1 MALKKL
7 QSFRNAT
14 FLLSA
19 LGVLLAVCPGVRAQV
34 PTPQTG
40 GSGQSAPPPT
50 PTDADAPKPKPQPKA
65 KPADQTATNKKK
77 KDQKKQTIDV
87 NTTAEP
93 DKVLYD
99 RAQADLKAGRF
110 IEGRLALQ
118 TLINTYPD
126 SEYLAKAKLAVAD
139 SYYKEGGTTNLTQ
152 SIQEYNDFRTF
163 FPFLDEAAYAQMQIG
178 LAHYKMMEKA
188 DRDKTQGEAAEDAFQ
203 AFLLSYP
210 QSPLVP
216 KAEQYLRDVQ
226 EVLADGDFKVA
237 YFYYAK
243 MDFRASAARLVE
255 VTDRYPLFSQN
266 DDALWMLG
274 NIYERAKQASK
285 NEDDKNHWSD
295 LASKCY
301 DRIVRDYPLSKNAP
315 GAKARLK
322 DMGRPIPSADPDAIV
337 RMQKQQLYEKTHH
350 QSAVVKLPLGMLKGS
365 PDVST
370 AARGGTPQMAPPN
383 DAVSATD
390 VLRSGAAGPSF
401 TLTGSAAGASTQT
414 SSSAEVV
421 TPEDAT
427 TVPAGSD
434 AAQTGVGAEIITPLD
449 DKGQPTSEQPVATA
463 PAPADRNAPGPAV
476 AAPPAS
482 SGTVDAGL
490 NGSGTANAPAEANPP
505 AAAIANSSNS
515 SASSSSSGTSGAA
528 SATGASVAPGAA
540 PAAAPGQP
548 AAQSADNASNPV
560 KPTPVD
566 TSSESTSKKKKGLKK
581 LIPW

>member
-1 MALKKL
+1 MASKKL
-7 QSFRNAT
+7 MDYRNAALPL
-14 FLLSA
+14 FA
-19 LGVLLAVCPGVRAQV
+19 LGLLFLVCPAAQAQV
-34 PTPQTG
+34 PTAQTG
-40 GSGQSAPPPT
+40 GSGENAPPPT
-50 PTDADAPKPKPQPKA
+50 PTAADTPKPAPKA
-65 KPADQTATNKKK
+65 KPADQTAANKKK

-87 NTTAEP
+87 NTSAEP

-99 RAQADLKAGRF
+99 RAQADLKAGRYT
-110 IEGRLALQ
+110 EGRLALQ

-178 LAHYKMMEKA
+178 LAHYKMMEKS

-210 QSPLVP
+210 QSTLIP

-226 EVLADGDFKVA
+226 EVLADGDYKVA
-237 YFYYAK
+237 YYYYTK
-243 MDFRASAARLVE
+243 TDFRAAAARLVE
-255 VTDRYPLFSQN
+255 VTDRYPLYSQN

-274 NIYERAKQASK
+274 NIYERAKQVSK

-301 DRIVRDYPLSKNAP
+301 DRIVRDYPLSKNSP

-322 DMGRPIPSADPDAIV
+322 DMGRPVPSADPDAIV
-337 RMQKQQLYEKTHH
+337 RMQKQQLYEKEHH
-350 QSAVVKLPLGMLKGS
+350 QSVVLKLPLGMLKGN
-365 PDVST
+365 PDTSS
-370 AARGGTPQMAPPN
+370 AARGGMPQMAPPN

-390 VLRSGAAGPSF
+390 VLRPGAAGPSF
-401 TLTGSAAGASTQT
+401 GLTGSAAGASTQT
-414 SSSAEVV
+414 SSSSSEVV

-427 TVPAGSD
+427 TAPVGSNPN
-434 AAQTGVGAEIITPLD
+434 QTGLGVEILTPLD
-449 DKGQPTSEQPVATA
+449 DKGQPTSEQPAATTPPSETSA
-463 PAPADRNAPGPAV
+463 PAA
-476 AAPPAS
+476 AAPPPPS
-482 SGTVDAGL
+482 TNGTVDAGL
-490 NGSGTANAPAEANPP
+490 NGSGTANPPAENNPP
-505 AAAIANSSNS
+505 AAV
-515 SASSSSSGTSGAA
+515 SSSSSSSSSASAATGDGAA
-528 SATGASVAPGAA
+528 SGTTPAA
-540 PAAAPGQP
+540 PTAGKTAT
-548 AAQSADNASNPV
+548 PV

-566 TSSESTSKKKKGLKK
+566 TKEESTSKKKKGLKK

>member
-1 MALKKL
+1 MAAKKL
-7 QSFRNAT
+7 KNFRNEA
-14 FLLSA
+14 FLSSA
-19 LGVLLAVCPGVRAQV
+19 LGVMLLVCPGAHAQV
-34 PTPQTG
+34 PQAQTG
-40 GSGQSAPPPT
+40 GSGTSGDGSQAATPAP
-50 PTDADAPKPKPQPKA
+50 DAPKPAAKAPPKA
-65 KPADQTATNKKK
+65 KPANQTAANKKK
-77 KDQKKQTIDV
+77 SAQKKQTIDV
-87 NTTAEP
+87 NTSAEP

-99 RAQADLKAGRF
+99 RAQADLKAGRYT
-110 IEGRLALQ
+110 EGRLALQ

-139 SYYKEGGTTNLTQ
+139 SYYKEAGTTNLTQ
-152 SIQEYNDFRTF
+152 AIQEYNDFRTF

-226 EVLADGDFKVA
+226 EVLADGDYKVA

-243 MDFRASAARLVE
+243 ADYRASAARLVE

-274 NIYERAKQASK
+274 NIYERAKQVSK

-301 DRIVRDYPLSKNAP
+301 DRIVRDYPLSKDAP

-322 DMGRPIPSADPDAIV
+322 DMGRPVPSPDPNAIV
-337 RMQKQQLYEKTHH
+337 RMQKQQLYEKQHH
-350 QSAVVKLPLGMLKGS
+350 QSVFVKLPLGMLKGS
-365 PDVST
+365 PDVAD
-370 AARGGTPQMAPPN
+370 AARSGMPQMAPPN
-383 DAVSATD
+383 DAVSATE
-390 VLRSGAAGPSF
+390 VLRPGAAGPSF
-401 TLTGSAAGASTQT
+401 TVTGSAASAGGQT
-414 SSSAEVV
+414 SGSGSEVV

-434 AAQTGVGAEIITPLD
+434 AGQASVGAEIITPLD
-449 DKGQPTSEQPVATA
+449 DKGQPTSEQPAARTPAADTVA
-463 PAPADRNAPGPAV
+463 PAPGVAPQP
-476 AAPPAS
+476 S
-482 SGTVDAGL
+482 TNGTVDAGL
-490 NGSGTANAPAEANPP
+490 NGSGAANAPADSPAP
-505 AAAIANSSNS
+505 AAAISN
-515 SASSSSSGTSGAA
+515 SASSTS
-528 SATGASVAPGAA
+528 SATGNSGT
-540 PAAAPGQP
+540 PAAATGQSSAQP
-548 AAQSADNASNPV
+548 ADKASTPPA
-560 KPTPVD
+560 KPTPMD
-566 TSSESTSKKKKGLKK
+566 TSSESSSKKKKGLKK

>member
-1 MALKKL
+1 MKLKKL
-7 QSFRNAT
+7 KSFRNPA
-14 FLLSA
+14 FLLFA
-19 LGVLLAVCPGVRAQV
+19 LGLMLVACPGARAQV

-40 GSGQSAPPPT
+40 GSNDTPPP
-50 PTDADAPKPKPQPKA
+50 PAADAPKPKPKPQPKA
-65 KPADQTATNKKK
+65 KPADQTAANKKK
-77 KDQKKQTIDV
+77 AAQKKQTIDV

-99 RAQADLKAGRF
+99 RAQGDLKAGRF

-226 EVLADGDFKVA
+226 EVLADGDYKVA

-243 MDFRASAARLVE
+243 LDYRASAARLVE

-274 NIYERAKQASK
+274 NIYERAKQVSK

-301 DRIVRDYPLSKNAP
+301 DRIVRDYPLSKDAP

-322 DMGRPIPSADPDAIV
+322 DMGRPVPSADPDAIV

-350 QSAVVKLPLGMLKGS
+350 QSAVVKLPLGMLKGN
-365 PDVST
+365 PDTST
-370 AARGGTPQMAPPN
+370 AARGGAPQMAPPN

-390 VLRSGAAGPSF
+390 VLRPGAAGPSF
-401 TLTGSAAGASTQT
+401 TLTGSAAGANTPASG
-414 SSSAEVV
+414 SSSEVV

-434 AAQTGVGAEIITPLD
+434 AAQTSVGAQIITPLD
-449 DKGQPTSEQPVATA
+449 DKGQPTSEQPAATTPPANANA
-463 PAPADRNAPGPAV
+463 PAPAV
-476 AAPPAS
+476 APPATN
-482 SGTVDAGL
+482 GTVDAGL
-490 NGSGTANAPAEANPP
+490 NGSGTANPPAETATP
-505 AAAIANSSNS
+505 AAAVSNS
-515 SASSSSSGTSGAA
+515 ANSSSSSSNASGATSTTGD
-528 SATGASVAPGAA
+528 SAT
-540 PAAAPGQP
+540 PAATTGQSGT
-548 AAQSADNASNPV
+548 QSADKASTTPA

-566 TSSESTSKKKKGLKK
+566 TSSESSSKKKKGIKK

>member
-7 QSFRNAT
+7 QNFRNVA
-14 FLLSA
+14 FLLFA
-19 LGVLLAVCPGVRAQV
+19 LGVMLVACPGARAQV
-34 PTPQTG
+34 PTPQ
-40 GSGQSAPPPT
+40 SGASGDTPPP
-50 PTDADAPKPKPQPKA
+50 PAADAPKPKPKPKAKA
-65 KPADQTATNKKK
+65 KPANQAAAAKKK
-77 KDQKKQTIDV
+77 TAQKKQTIDV

-99 RAQADLKAGRF
+99 RAQADLKAGRY

-139 SYYKEGGTTNLTQ
+139 SYFGEGGTSNLTQ
-152 SIQEYNDFRTF
+152 AIQEYNDFQTF

-226 EVLADGDFKVA
+226 EVLADGDYKVA

-243 MDFRASAARLVE
+243 LDYRASAARLVE

-274 NIYERAKQASK
+274 NIYERAKNVSR

-301 DRIVRDYPLSKNAP
+301 DRIVRDYPLSKDAP

-322 DMGRPIPSADPDAIV
+322 DMGRPVPSPDPDAVV
-337 RMQKQQLYEKTHH
+337 RMQKQQMYEKTHH
-350 QSAVVKLPLGMLKGS
+350 QSIVLKLPMGMLKGN
-365 PDVST
+365 PDTSS
-370 AARGGTPQMAPPN
+370 AARGGSPQMAPPN

-390 VLRSGAAGPSF
+390 VLRPGAAGPSF
-401 TLTGSAAGASTQT
+401 TLTGSAAGANTQT
-414 SSSAEVV
+414 SGSSSEVV

-427 TVPAGSD
+427 TAPAGSD
-434 AAQTGVGAEIITPLD
+434 TSGAAVGAQILTPLD
-449 DKGQPTSEQPVATA
+449 DKGQPTSEQPATTA
-463 PAPADRNAPGPAV
+463 PA
-476 AAPPAS
+476 APPPATN
-482 SGTVDAGL
+482 GTADAGL
-490 NGSGTANAPAEANPP
+490 NRSGTANPP
-505 AAAIANSSNS
+505 ADSATSSGS
-515 SASSSSSGTSGAA
+515 SASGASGSTADSATPAPAPGTS
-528 SATGASVAPGAA
+528 SA
-540 PAAAPGQP
+540 QP
-548 AAQSADNASNPV
+548 AAQSADKASTPV

-581 LIPW
+581 LNPW

>member
-1 MALKKL
+1 MAAKKL
-7 QSFRNAT
+7 KHYRSVA
-14 FLLSA
+14 LLIFAFGAA
-19 LGVLLAVCPGVRAQV
+19 LLLCPGARAQV

-40 GSGQSAPPPT
+40 GSGENAPPPT
-50 PTDADAPKPKPQPKA
+50 PTAADTATAKPKPQPKA
-65 KPADQTATNKKK
+65 KPAAQTAVSKKK

-99 RAQADLKAGRF
+99 RAQADLKAGRY

-178 LAHYKMMEKA
+178 LAHYKMMEKS

-226 EVLADGDFKVA
+226 EVLADGDYKVA
-237 YFYYAK
+237 YYYYTKA
-243 MDFRASAARLVE
+243 DFRASAARLVE
-255 VTDRYPLFSQN
+255 VTDRYPLYSQN

-274 NIYERAKQASK
+274 NIYERAKQVSK

-295 LASKCY
+295 LASRCY
-301 DRIVRDYPLSKNAP
+301 DRIVRDYPLSKVAP

-322 DMGRPIPSADPDAIV
+322 DMGRPVPSADPDAIV
-337 RMQKQQLYEKTHH
+337 RMQKQQLYEKAHH
-350 QSAVVKLPLGMLKGS
+350 QSMVVKLPLGMLKGN
-365 PDVST
+365 PDTSS
-370 AARGGTPQMAPPN
+370 AARGGMPQMAPPN

-390 VLRSGAAGPSF
+390 VLRPGAAGPSF

-414 SSSAEVV
+414 SSTSSEVV

-427 TVPAGSD
+427 TAPVGSNTN
-434 AAQTGVGAEIITPLD
+434 QTGVGAEILTPLD
-449 DKGQPTSEQPVATA
+449 DKGQPTSEQPATA
-463 PAPADRNAPGPAV
+463 TPAPGANGTSPVTATP
-476 AAPPAS
+476 S
-482 SGTVDAGL
+482 TNGTVDAGL
-490 NGSGTANAPAEANPP
+490 NGSGTANPPAENTSSAAAGSSPSSSSNPGATGDSATP
-505 AAAIANSSNS
+505 AAASGSS
-515 SASSSSSGTSGAA
+515 SA
-528 SATGASVAPGAA
+528 
-540 PAAAPGQP
+540 QP
-548 AAQSADNASNPV
+548 AAQSADRASTPA

-566 TSSESTSKKKKGLKK
+566 TSEESTSKKKKGIKK

>member
-1 MALKKL
+1 MALKKMKN
-7 QSFRNAT
+7 FRNAVF
-14 FLLSA
+14 FLFA
-19 LGVLLAVCPGVRAQV
+19 LGVILLVCPGAHAQV

-40 GSGQSAPPPT
+40 GSGTSGGDGAPAAT
-50 PTDADAPKPKPQPKA
+50 PAADAPKPKPQPKA
-65 KPADQTATNKKK
+65 KPAGQTAANKKK
-77 KDQKKQTIDV
+77 SAQKKQTIDV
-87 NTTAEP
+87 NTSAEP

-99 RAQADLKAGRF
+99 RAQADLKGGRY

-243 MDFRASAARLVE
+243 ADFRASAARLVE
-255 VTDRYPLFSQN
+255 VTDRYPLYSQN

-274 NIYERAKQASK
+274 NIYERAKQVSK

-295 LASKCY
+295 LASRCY
-301 DRIVRDYPLSKNAP
+301 DRIVRDYPLSKDAP

-322 DMGRPIPSADPDAIV
+322 DMGRPVPSADPDAIV

-350 QSAVVKLPLGMLKGS
+350 QSVVVKLPLGMLKGN

-370 AARGGTPQMAPPN
+370 AARGGSPQMAPPN

-390 VLRSGAAGPSF
+390 VLRPGAAGPSF
-401 TLTGSAAGASTQT
+401 TVTGSAASASTQT
-414 SSSAEVV
+414 SGSSSEVV

-427 TVPAGSD
+427 TAPAGSD
-434 AAQTGVGAEIITPLD
+434 AAQTGVGAEILTPLD
-449 DKGQPTSEQPVATA
+449 DKGQPTSEQPEATPPAAGGNAPASAVA
-463 PAPADRNAPGPAV
+463 PAPATN
-476 AAPPAS
+476 
-482 SGTVDAGL
+482 GTVDAGL
-490 NGSGTANAPAEANPP
+490 NGSGTANAPAESATPP
-505 AAAIANSSNS
+505 AAVSNSANSN
-515 SASSSSSGTSGAA
+515 SSSSGSTA
-528 SATGASVAPGAA
+528 APGATGDSA
-540 PAAAPGQP
+540 SPAAAAGQSGAQTADKASTP
-548 AAQSADNASNPV
+548 A

-566 TSSESTSKKKKGLKK
+566 TSSESSSKKKKGLKK

>member
-1 MALKKL
+1 MVLKKL
-7 QSFRNAT
+7 QNFRNAA
-14 FLLSA
+14 FLLVA
-19 LGVLLAVCPGVRAQV
+19 LGVMLVVCPGAHAQV

-40 GSGQSAPPPT
+40 GSGDGAPPAT
-50 PTDADAPKPKPQPKA
+50 PAADAPKPKPKPQPKA
-65 KPADQTATNKKK
+65 KPADQTAAKKK
-77 KDQKKQTIDV
+77 NQKKQTIDV

-99 RAQADLKAGRF
+99 RAQADLKAGRY

-163 FPFLDEAAYAQMQIG
+163 FPFLDESAYAQMQIG
-178 LAHYKMMEKA
+178 LAHYKMMEKS

-210 QSPLVP
+210 QSPLIP

-226 EVLADGDFKVA
+226 EVLADGDYKVA

-243 MDFRASAARLVE
+243 ADFRASAARLVE
-255 VTDRYPLFSQN
+255 VTDRYPLYSQN

-274 NIYERAKQASK
+274 NIYERAKQVSK

-301 DRIVRDYPLSKNAP
+301 DRIVRDYPLSKDAP
-315 GAKARLK
+315 GAKVRLK
-322 DMGRPIPSADPDAIV
+322 DMGRPVPSADPDAIV

-350 QSAVVKLPLGMLKGS
+350 QSAVVKLPMGMLKGN

-370 AARGGTPQMAPPN
+370 AARGGAPQMAPPN

-390 VLRSGAAGPSF
+390 VLRPGAAGPSF
-401 TLTGSAAGASTQT
+401 TLTGSAAGANTQASGSST
-414 SSSAEVV
+414 EVV
-421 TPEDAT
+421 TPEDAA

-434 AAQTGVGAEIITPLD
+434 AAQTGVGAEILTPLD
-449 DKGQPTSEQPVATA
+449 DKGQPTSEQPAATTPAVNANA
-463 PAPADRNAPGPAV
+463 PAPAV
-476 AAPPAS
+476 APPPATN
-482 SGTVDAGL
+482 GTVDSGL
-490 NGSGTANAPAEANPP
+490 NGSGTANPPAESAPP
-505 AAAIANSSNS
+505 AAVSNS
-515 SASSSSSGTSGAA
+515 ANSSSSSSSTSA
-528 SATGASVAPGAA
+528 ATGASGDSAA
-540 PAAAPGQP
+540 PASGQSDT
-548 AAQSADNASNPV
+548 QSADKASTPA

-566 TSSESTSKKKKGLKK
+566 TSSESSSKKKKGIKK

>member
-1 MALKKL
+1 MSDWINPMSSKKL
-7 QSFRNAT
+7 RNFRNAA
-14 FLLSA
+14 FLFFA
-19 LGVLLAVCPGVRAQV
+19 LGVVLIACPGARAQV

-40 GSGQSAPPPT
+40 GSSDGPPPAT
-50 PTDADAPKPKPQPKA
+50 PAADAPKPKPKPQPKA
-65 KPADQTATNKKK
+65 KPADQTAAKKK
-77 KDQKKQTIDV
+77 TAQKKKQTIDV

-152 SIQEYNDFRTF
+152 SVQEYNDFRTF

-178 LAHYKMMEKA
+178 MAHYKMMEKA

-226 EVLADGDFKVA
+226 EVLADGDYKVA
-237 YFYYAK
+237 YFYYTK
-243 MDFRASAARLVE
+243 LDYRASAARLVE
-255 VTDRYPLFSQN
+255 VTDRYPLYSQN

-274 NIYERAKQASK
+274 NIYERAKQVSK

-301 DRIVRDYPLSKNAP
+301 DRIVRDYPLSKDAP

-322 DMGRPIPSADPDAIV
+322 DMGRPVPSADPDAIV
-337 RMQKQQLYEKTHH
+337 RMQKQQLYEKQHH
-350 QSAVVKLPLGMLKGS
+350 QSAIVKLPMGMLKGN
-365 PDVST
+365 PDTST

-390 VLRSGAAGPSF
+390 VLRPGAAGPSF
-401 TLTGSAAGASTQT
+401 TLTGSAAAANTQT
-414 SSSAEVV
+414 SGSSSEVV

-434 AAQTGVGAEIITPLD
+434 AAQTGVGAQIITPLD
-449 DKGQPTSEQPVATA
+449 DKGQPTSEQPAAATPAANA
-463 PAPADRNAPGPAV
+463 PAPAV
-476 AAPPAS
+476 APPATN
-482 SGTVDAGL
+482 GTVDAGL
-490 NGSGTANAPAEANPP
+490 NGSGTANPPAETTTP
-505 AAAIANSSNS
+505 AAVSNSANST
-515 SASSSSSGTSGAA
+515 SSSSSAA
-528 SATGASVAPGAA
+528 ATGATGDSA
-540 PAAAPGQP
+540 PATATTGQSG
-548 AAQSADNASNPV
+548 AQAADNSSTAPA

-566 TSSESTSKKKKGLKK
+566 TSSESSSKKKKGIKK

>member
-1 MALKKL
+1 MAAKKL
-7 QSFRNAT
+7 KHYRSVA
-14 FLLSA
+14 LLIFAFGAA
-19 LGVLLAVCPGVRAQV
+19 LLLCPGARAQV

-40 GSGQSAPPPT
+40 GSGENAPPPT
-50 PTDADAPKPKPQPKA
+50 PTAADTATAKPKPQPKA
-65 KPADQTATNKKK
+65 KPAAQTAVSKKK

-99 RAQADLKAGRF
+99 RAQADLKAGRY

-178 LAHYKMMEKA
+178 LAHYKMMEKS

-226 EVLADGDFKVA
+226 EVLADGDYKVA
-237 YFYYAK
+237 YYYYTKA
-243 MDFRASAARLVE
+243 DFRASAARLVE
-255 VTDRYPLFSQN
+255 VTDRYPLYSQN

-274 NIYERAKQASK
+274 NIYERAKQVSK

-295 LASKCY
+295 LASRCY
-301 DRIVRDYPLSKNAP
+301 DRIVRDYPLSKVAP

-322 DMGRPIPSADPDAIV
+322 DMGRPVPSADPDAIV
-337 RMQKQQLYEKTHH
+337 RMQKQQLYEKAHH
-350 QSAVVKLPLGMLKGS
+350 QSMVVKLPLGMLKGN
-365 PDVST
+365 PDTSS
-370 AARGGTPQMAPPN
+370 AARGGMPQMAPPN

-390 VLRSGAAGPSF
+390 VLRPGAAGPSF

-414 SSSAEVV
+414 SSTSSEVV

-427 TVPAGSD
+427 TAPVGSNTN
-434 AAQTGVGAEIITPLD
+434 QTGVGAEILTPLD
-449 DKGQPTSEQPVATA
+449 DKGQPTSEQPATA
-463 PAPADRNAPGPAV
+463 TPAPGANGTSPV
-476 AAPPAS
+476 VAPPS
-482 SGTVDAGL
+482 TNGTVDAGL
-490 NGSGTANAPAEANPP
+490 NGSGTANPPAENTSSAAAGSSPSSSSNPGATGDSATP
-505 AAAIANSSNS
+505 AAASGSS
-515 SASSSSSGTSGAA
+515 SA
-528 SATGASVAPGAA
+528 
-540 PAAAPGQP
+540 QP
-548 AAQSADNASNPV
+548 AAQSADRASTPA

-566 TSSESTSKKKKGLKK
+566 TSEESTSKKKKGIKK